1 MTIEQAVK
9 WLTKIKSNCDKH
21 HDGYNDPMKA
31 YKSEACEIAIKHME
45 SYARLEQENAQ
56 LMNRCFVITN
66 GFLCS
71 SCILSDKC
79 HFFEKFVGKEGSNG
93 TFNH

>member
-1 MTIEQAVK
+1 MRLQNGKRITISRWDLIIAHPPCTYLSNVAVR
-9 WLTKIKSNCDKH
+9 
-21 HDGYNDPMKA
+21 P
-31 YKSEACEIAIKHME
+31 
-45 SYARLEQENAQ
+45 YARLEQENAQ